1 MEIVEK
7 NTKIKAVNKTNRRQ
21 GRERFDLP
29 VFIRDLLDIMSLLF
43 KTELYSIN
51 LTIG

>member
-7 NTKIKAVNKTNRRQ
+7 NTKIKAVDNTNRKQDR
-21 GRERFDLP
+21 GRFALSD
-29 VFIRDLLDIMSLLF
+29 FIRDLLDIMSLLF
-43 KTELYSIN
+43 KTVMYSIN